1 MTAHS
6 ERAPDTAAPDSPAP
20 TRSTPW
26 PWQAVALGL
35 CAMLLLLGWLA
46 MSLQGDPW
54 STHARLARDIQAP
67 LAAGAQAD
75 VRRILE
81 DAQRSG
87 RISGAVLRDADG
99 VPLLELAS
107 GSDTD
112 RRTLQ
117 VEGPLTVNGLRVGTL
132 SIRHDDGPH
141 IPVLFVAALGIAA
154 LTGFSLAAAR
164 LARESERSQQQR
176 AAADLVRALD
186 GAGSTRALHAP
197 ALPAGHPLQPV
208 VLALERMLAGLERRS
223 TQQDARLNR
232 LERIVRAQDNAH
244 WEWDLTTGETWHC
257 ARFPALLGYG
267 EEDAFDQQ
275 FRWSAATHP
284 DDAGTV
290 RRARERLFRREIERS
305 DDPIRLRVRDGTYR
319 WFRLRASAEHDA
331 AGTPVRASGTIE
343 DITRERMTLDALRE
357 SEARLFHAV
366 RGSFDGAWDWDIGAG
381 RYFLSP
387 RLSEILG
394 LPQSQQ
400 PQTHDQLLERVHPDD
415 LSRLQHAIDEHFLRR
430 ESFDIEYRMRHE
442 SGHYLWVRDRGLATR
457 NAVGKVLRFS
467 GSITDITE
475 RKFAEQAIRALVT
488 EKQALFDDVPVA
500 IVYVRSDRIADCNRR
515 CEEIFGHSRSALLGR
530 TVDLFFRNGV
540 DLPQLLDGA
549 VRAAPQ
555 PHAQEATLLRRDGS
569 PLHAYVSVRQLK
581 AEPDEPAE
589 TIWIFS
595 DDTARRRALETA
607 RREENFS
614 AALVRSMPGVFFLLD
629 ARGAL
634 RRWNENLQA
643 ITGQRALDL
652 IGKRALDLFPDSAHG
667 LLRRQ
672 ARRAL
677 THRDSTFEAGL
688 IAATGE
694 SVPHAF
700 SLYRIDLDGMP
711 HLLGTGLDIRVQK
724 DAERSVLALNQ
735 QLETRV
741 RERTAELVTAM
752 RELESFSYS
761 VSHDLAAPLRG
772 IDGFSRMIEEDY
784 AESLDERGREYL
796 QRIRAGT
803 QRMHRLIDDLLGL
816 ARITRN
822 EMNRQ
827 SVDLSAMVAEVAAE
841 LQRSEPSRRSE
852 FLIQPSMR
860 VYADANL
867 LRIGMDNLLRN
878 AWKFTSRHATA
889 RIEVGCLQRGREL
902 VYFVKDDGA
911 GFDMRYATK
920 LFGPFQRLHSAG
932 EFSGSGIGLAIVH
945 RIVHRHGGR
954 IWAEAEVERGATFF
968 FTLEAAPQ

>member
-1 MTAHS
+1 MSSVSSREPAVPS
-6 ERAPDTAAPDSPAP
+6 ENMPAAARPSPL
-20 TRSTPW
+20 PW
-26 PWQAVALGL
+26 HAVALGF
-35 CAMLLLLGWLA
+35 CALVLLLGWWALSA
-46 MSLQGDPW
+46 RGDL
-54 STHARLARDIQAP
+54 SATHRRLAQTLQAALAEGDRD
-67 LAAGAQAD
+67 AAL
-75 VRRILE
+75 RILE
-81 DAQRSG
+81 HARQREQIGSASLYDL
-87 RISGAVLRDADG
+87 RGA
-99 VPLLELAS
+99 PLLELPPVADA
-107 GSDTD
+107 GAPTAV
-112 RRTLQ
+112 
-117 VEGPLTVNGLRVGTL
+117 VEGSLSAAGVKLGTL
-132 SIRHDDGPH
+132 TLRQADSPVRRVLAVLLPLLAMVCTGLAC
-141 IPVLFVAALGIAA
+141 VLFTRSAERNRQ
-154 LTGFSLAAAR
+154 AAAVAR
-164 LARESERSQQQR
+164 LSRM
-176 AAADLVRALD
+176 AADLASSGRQAELPTRVEQPWGALAD
-186 GAGSTRALHAP
+186 LLARMQVSLEAL
-197 ALPAGHPLQPV
+197 
-208 VLALERMLAGLERRS
+208 R
-223 TQQDARLNR
+223 TQQSERLQR
-232 LERIVRAQDNAH
+232 LERIVRAHDHAH
-244 WEWDLTTGETWHC
+244 WEWNLRTGETWHC
-257 ARFPALLGYG
+257 ERFPELLGYAAG
-267 EEDAFDQQ
+267 DAFEQQ
-275 FRWSAATHP
+275 FRWGAAIHP

-290 RRARERLFRREIERS
+290 RRARERLFRREVERS

-319 WFRLRASAEHDA
+319 WFRLRASVEHDETGRPLRA
-331 AGTPVRASGTIE
+331 AGSIE
-343 DITRERMTLDALRE
+343 DVTRDRMTLDALRE

-366 RGSFDGAWDWDIGAG
+366 RGSFDGAWDWDIVAG

-400 PQTHDQLLERVHPDD
+400 PQTHEQLLDRVHPDD

-430 ESFDIEYRMRHE
+430 ESFDIEYRMLHE
-442 SGHYLWVRDRGLATR
+442 DGHYLWVRDRGLATR

-475 RKFAEQAIRALVT
+475 RKLAELAVRSLVT

-500 IVYVRSDRIADCNRR
+500 IVYVRNGRIADCNRR
-515 CEEIFGHSRSALLGR
+515 CEEIFGHRRSSLLGQ
-530 TVDLFFRNGV
+530 TMDLFFRNEA
-540 DLPQLLDGA
+540 DQPQMLDGA
-549 VRAAPQ
+549 RRSAPQ
-555 PHAQEATLLRRDGS
+555 PHAQEITLQQRDGG
-569 PLHAYVSVRQLK
+569 PLHAYVSVRQL
-581 AEPDEPAE
+581 APEPDEPAE

-629 ARGAL
+629 AGGAL

-643 ITGQRALDL
+643 ITGLRALDL
-652 IGKRALDLFPDSAHG
+652 VGRRALDLFPEEVHG

-677 THRDSTFEAGL
+677 TQRDAMFEAGL
-688 IAATGE
+688 IAAGGE

-724 DAERSVLALNQ
+724 DAERSARALNQ

-741 RERTAELVTAM
+741 RERTAELLTAM
-752 RELESFSYS
+752 SELESFSYS

-784 AESLDERGREYL
+784 AQCLDDRGREYL

-827 SVDLSAMVAEVAAE
+827 SVDLSAMAAETAAE
-841 LQRSEPSRRSE
+841 LQRADTARRSE

-867 LRIGMDNLLRN
+867 LRIAIDNLLRN

-889 RIEVGCLQRGREL
+889 RIEVGCLQHDREL

-920 LFGPFQRLHSAG
+920 LFGPFQRLHSAI
-932 EFSGSGIGLAIVH
+932 EFSGSGVGLAIVH
-945 RIVHRHGGR
+945 RIVQRHGGR
-954 IWAEAEVERGATFF
+954 IWAEAEVERGACFF
-968 FTLEAAPQ
+968 FTLEPAPQ